1 MDGNPDRRLEKVG
14 LYQVGRAI
22 GRGNFA
28 TVSALLF
35 IQVALKIVN
44 RAALDEENLIRL
56 EREMRILKRI
66 NHPHIVKLYEIMRT
80 ETSIYIVTEYCSGGE
95 LFEILIERGR
105 TAEDEARRWFGQTAS
120 AVAYL
125 HHKGIVHRDLKAENI
140 LLDRNSNIKIID
152 FGFSNTQAPSQL
164 LRTWCGSP
172 PYAAPELLLGKE
184 YDGLK
189 ADIWSLG
196 VILYILVTG
205 GFPFPGDNVE
215 NLKRAVLSCQMKIPY
230 WVSVECADLIKKMLV
245 FNPFKRC
252 GINAVMQ
259 HRLVHFSWF
268 ITFKHKRQ
276 ITYRTRSETRA
287 SKCNRLETRSPPPSM
302 RAVSTFCVSNVFH
315 SSLRRTATIRRY
327 RIRWGLFLATELVRR
342 HFRWLTNCQ
351 SAKTHLL
358 VKNSM
363 LASATCLPERRSL
376 KLNPT
381 ILLFM
386 QQHGRWTEEQI
397 VEEVLKQNFE
407 SSIFATYE
415 LLCDKVGKN
424 SLEGKPIFLRFY
436 YVKLFAF
443 YFQKSILINL
453 FVECLSYE
461 LNSWSS
467 FICVMHSL
475 EEDDLPGTA
484 DDHPRRGSRGSIL
497 SGKAN
502 VEPEGVTP
510 TISAHHL
517 AQLNLSTS
525 FECDSDDSST
535 SDICD
540 DSPSSSSRNKAQGR
554 CQFSLAMKQEEGNR
568 NEHRRHTLC
577 ASEQILSPD
586 MMAQLPICSPLH
598 QAALNHSALTDMALH
613 PGGPTLVTSP
623 QLPLFPGLPLLPIL
637 DYTRMLPVPSS
648 ERRAS
653 AGENLLNPG
662 AIENLN
668 HLVQTAP
675 PSAAVPGS
683 VEEEGEGYLN
693 KYSGKRNTVHGAS
706 SPFGPSSPVPRH
718 SPYTK
723 ASSTER
729 RSSWASP
736 AITAQQHQQ
745 LERLYRQAISGSG
758 GNDLMGIQVLQKE
771 FQRLGQ
777 IAAQGCSPTASRSP
791 THFFDHRAAPFGC
804 PRISITDEHNRSLAP
819 GSSSFDPV
827 NLFEQK
833 VNFSELEVNEVVF
846 GQRPATVIG
855 FASTSKSGTSS
866 PEQNVKIEDRDNMD
880 DRVKTSMLLKIF
892 HRFLFFVA
900 ICFQSFVSTLPLVDV
915 VQELKNCLN
924 EMQIRFE
931 ETNEVVYMDQGMSP
945 FIFLS
950 QLSPKVSLYQLILEM
965 RRLSLSTGVEIGCAT
980 LPPEQKSHVEFAIVA
995 GDSPTSELLCDEL
1008 ISRLRVLDPTAS
1020 SE

>member
-1 MDGNPDRRLEKVG
+1 MDGNRSRRLEKVG

-28 TVSALLF
+28 TVRLARHE
-35 IQVALKIVN
+35 IAKTKVALKIVD

-56 EREMRILKRI
+56 EREMQILTRV

-80 ETSIYIVTEYCSGGE
+80 ETSIYIVTQYCSGGE

-105 TAEDEARRWFGQTAS
+105 TAEDEARRWFGQIAS

-140 LLDRNSNIKIID
+140 LLDKNSNIKIID

-245 FNPFKRC
+245 FNPFKRS

-259 HRLVHFSWF
+259 HR
-268 ITFKHKRQ
+268 
-276 ITYRTRSETRA
+276 
-287 SKCNRLETRSPPPSM
+287 
-302 RAVSTFCVSNVFH
+302 
-315 SSLRRTATIRRY
+315 
-327 RIRWGLFLATELVRR
+327 
-342 HFRWLTNCQ
+342 WLTNCQ
-351 SAKTHLL
+351 SAQTHLM

-363 LASATCLPERRSL
+363 LATAASLPERRSV

-386 QQHGRWTEEQI
+386 QQQGRWTEEQI
-397 VEEVLKQNFE
+397 VDDVLKQNFE

-415 LLCDKVGKN
+415 LLCDKVGKPA
-424 SLEGKPIFLRFY
+424 LEG
-436 YVKLFAF
+436 
-443 YFQKSILINL
+443 ST
-453 FVECLSYE
+453 
-461 LNSWSS
+461 
-467 FICVMHSL
+467 
-475 EEDDLPGTA
+475 DDQ
-484 DDHPRRGSRGSIL
+484 PRRGSRGSIL

-502 VEPEGVTP
+502 VEPESVTP

-535 SDICD
+535 SDICE
-540 DSPSSSSRNKAQGR
+540 DSLSSSSRNRAQERG
-554 CQFSLAMKQEEGNR
+554 QFGVAMKQEQGNR

-586 MMAQLPICSPLH
+586 MMAQLPIGSPLH
-598 QAALNHSALTDMALH
+598 QAALNHSALTDLAIT
-613 PGGPTLVTSP
+613 PGGTNLLTSP

-637 DYTRMLPVPSS
+637 DYTRMLPVPNS

-668 HLVQTAP
+668 HLVQSTP
-675 PSAAVPGS
+675 TGNVTNS
-683 VEEEGEGYLN
+683 VEEEGEGYLS
-693 KYSGKRNTVHGAS
+693 KHAGKRNTVHGAS

-758 GNDLMGIQVLQKE
+758 ATDLMGIQALQKE

-791 THFFDHRAAPFGC
+791 THFSDHRAALFGC

-833 VNFSELEVNEVVF
+833 VNEVVF

-866 PEQNVKIEDRDNMD
+866 PEQNFKVDDKEFMD
-880 DRVKTSMLLKIF
+880 DRVK
-892 HRFLFFVA
+892 
-900 ICFQSFVSTLPLVDV
+900 SFVSTLPLVDV

-924 EMQIRFE
+924 EMHIRFE
-931 ETNEVVYMDQGMSP
+931 ETNEVVYMDQ
-945 FIFLS
+945 
-950 QLSPKVSLYQLILEM
+950 EM

-1008 ISRLRVLDPTAS
+1008 ISRLRILDPTAS

>member
-1 MDGNPDRRLEKVG
+1 

-28 TVSALLF
+28 TVRLARHE
-35 IQVALKIVN
+35 IAKTKVALKIVD
-44 RAALDEENLIRL
+44 RTALDEENLIRL
-56 EREMRILKRI
+56 EREMQILTRV

-80 ETSIYIVTEYCSGGE
+80 ESFIYIVTQYCSGGE

-105 TAEDEARRWFGQTAS
+105 TAEDEARRWFGQIAS

-140 LLDRNSNIKIID
+140 LLDKNSNIKIID

-259 HRLVHFSWF
+259 HRS
-268 ITFKHKRQ
+268 
-276 ITYRTRSETRA
+276 
-287 SKCNRLETRSPPPSM
+287 
-302 RAVSTFCVSNVFH
+302 
-315 SSLRRTATIRRY
+315 
-327 RIRWGLFLATELVRR
+327 
-342 HFRWLTNCQ
+342 
-351 SAKTHLL
+351 THLM

-363 LASATCLPERRSL
+363 LASAASMPERRSL

-386 QQHGRWTEEQI
+386 QQYGRWTEEQI
-397 VEEVLKQNFE
+397 VDEVLKQNFE

-424 SLEGKPIFLRFY
+424 SLEGT
-436 YVKLFAF
+436 
-443 YFQKSILINL
+443 S
-453 FVECLSYE
+453 
-461 LNSWSS
+461 
-467 FICVMHSL
+467 
-475 EEDDLPGTA
+475 

-502 VEPEGVTP
+502 VEPESVTP

-535 SDICD
+535 SDICE
-540 DSPSSSSRNKAQGR
+540 DSPSSSSRNRAHGR
-554 CQFSLAMKQEEGNR
+554 CQFGVAMKQEEGNR

-586 MMAQLPICSPLH
+586 MMAQLPI
-598 QAALNHSALTDMALH
+598 ALNHSALTDMAVS
-613 PGGPTLVTSP
+613 PGGTNLVTSP

-637 DYTRMLPVPSS
+637 DYTRMLPVPNS

-662 AIENLN
+662 AMDNLN
-668 HLVQTAP
+668 HSVQSTP
-675 PSAAVPGS
+675 TGNVSAS
-683 VEEEGEGYLN
+683 VEEEGEGYLS
-693 KYSGKRNTVHGAS
+693 KYAGKRNTVHGAS

-745 LERLYRQAISGSG
+745 LERLYRQAISSSG
-758 GNDLMGIQVLQKE
+758 WSDYQFVNIHIC
-771 FQRLGQ
+771 RHC
-777 IAAQGCSPTASRSP
+777 CSITGGFLS
-791 THFFDHRAAPFGC
+791 PFGC

-819 GSSSFDPV
+819 GSSLFDPV

-833 VNFSELEVNEVVF
+833 VNEVVF

-866 PEQNVKIEDRDNMD
+866 PEQNIKLDDKESME
-880 DRVKTSMLLKIF
+880 DRVK
-892 HRFLFFVA
+892 
-900 ICFQSFVSTLPLVDV
+900 SFVSTLPLVDV

-931 ETNEVVYMDQGMSP
+931 ETNEVVYMDQ
-945 FIFLS
+945 
-950 QLSPKVSLYQLILEM
+950 EM

-1008 ISRLRVLDPTAS
+1008 ISRLRTLDPTAS

>member
-1 MDGNPDRRLEKVG
+1 MRPLDAGAAPRGTLFVEEVDLIGLLYHHHLNMDGNRSRRLEKVG

-28 TVSALLF
+28 TVRLARHE
-35 IQVALKIVN
+35 IAKTKVALKIVD

-56 EREMRILKRI
+56 EREMQILTRV

-80 ETSIYIVTEYCSGGE
+80 ETSIYIVTQYCSGGE

-105 TAEDEARRWFGQTAS
+105 TAEDEARRWFGQIAS

-140 LLDRNSNIKIID
+140 LLDKNSNIKIID

-245 FNPFKRC
+245 FNPFKRS

-259 HRLVHFSWF
+259 HR
-268 ITFKHKRQ
+268 
-276 ITYRTRSETRA
+276 
-287 SKCNRLETRSPPPSM
+287 
-302 RAVSTFCVSNVFH
+302 
-315 SSLRRTATIRRY
+315 
-327 RIRWGLFLATELVRR
+327 
-342 HFRWLTNCQ
+342 WLTNCQ
-351 SAKTHLL
+351 SAQTHLM

-363 LASATCLPERRSL
+363 LATAASLPERRSV

-386 QQHGRWTEEQI
+386 QQQGRWTEEQI
-397 VEEVLKQNFE
+397 VDDVLKQNFE

-415 LLCDKVGKN
+415 LLCDKVGKPA
-424 SLEGKPIFLRFY
+424 LEG
-436 YVKLFAF
+436 
-443 YFQKSILINL
+443 ST
-453 FVECLSYE
+453 
-461 LNSWSS
+461 
-467 FICVMHSL
+467 
-475 EEDDLPGTA
+475 DDQ
-484 DDHPRRGSRGSIL
+484 PRRGSRGSIL

-502 VEPEGVTP
+502 VEPESVTP

-535 SDICD
+535 SDICE
-540 DSPSSSSRNKAQGR
+540 DSLSSSSRNRAQERG
-554 CQFSLAMKQEEGNR
+554 QFGVAMKQEQGNR

-586 MMAQLPICSPLH
+586 MMAQLPIGSPLH
-598 QAALNHSALTDMALH
+598 
-613 PGGPTLVTSP
+613 

-637 DYTRMLPVPSS
+637 DYTRMLPVPNS

-668 HLVQTAP
+668 HLVQSTP
-675 PSAAVPGS
+675 TGNVTNS
-683 VEEEGEGYLN
+683 VEEEGEGYLS
-693 KYSGKRNTVHGAS
+693 KHTGKRNTVHGAS

-745 LERLYRQAISGSG
+745 LERLYRQAISGS
-758 GNDLMGIQVLQKE
+758 
-771 FQRLGQ
+771 
-777 IAAQGCSPTASRSP
+777 
-791 THFFDHRAAPFGC
+791 
-804 PRISITDEHNRSLAP
+804 DEHNRSLAP

-833 VNFSELEVNEVVF
+833 VNEVVF

-866 PEQNVKIEDRDNMD
+866 PEQNFKVDDKEYMD
-880 DRVKTSMLLKIF
+880 DRVKVVGVF
-892 HRFLFFVA
+892 RRFLW
-900 ICFQSFVSTLPLVDV
+900 
-915 VQELKNCLN
+915 
-924 EMQIRFE
+924 
-931 ETNEVVYMDQGMSP
+931 
-945 FIFLS
+945 
-950 QLSPKVSLYQLILEM
+950 
-965 RRLSLSTGVEIGCAT
+965 
-980 LPPEQKSHVEFAIVA
+980 
-995 GDSPTSELLCDEL
+995 
-1008 ISRLRVLDPTAS
+1008 
-1020 SE
+1020 

>member
-1 MDGNPDRRLEKVG
+1 MDGNPSRRLEKVG
-14 LYQVGRAI
+14 LYQVGKAI

-28 TVSALLF
+28 TVRLAKHE
-35 IQVALKIVN
+35 IAKTKVALKVVN

-56 EREMRILKRI
+56 EREMRILTRI

-80 ETSIYIVTEYCSGGE
+80 ETTIYIVTEYCSGGE

-140 LLDRNSNIKIID
+140 LLDKSSNIKIID

-252 GINAVMQ
+252 NINSVMQ
-259 HRLVHFSWF
+259 H
-268 ITFKHKRQ
+268 
-276 ITYRTRSETRA
+276 
-287 SKCNRLETRSPPPSM
+287 
-302 RAVSTFCVSNVFH
+302 
-315 SSLRRTATIRRY
+315 
-327 RIRWGLFLATELVRR
+327 
-342 HFRWLTNCQ
+342 RWLTNCQ

-363 LASATCLPERRSL
+363 LASATCLPERRSF

-397 VEEVLKQNFE
+397 VEDVLKQNFE
-407 SSIFATYE
+407 SPIFATYE

-424 SLEGKPIFLRFY
+424 SLE
-436 YVKLFAF
+436 
-443 YFQKSILINL
+443 
-453 FVECLSYE
+453 
-461 LNSWSS
+461 
-467 FICVMHSL
+467 
-475 EEDDLPGTA
+475 EEGDLPGTT

-502 VEPEGVTP
+502 VEPEPITP

-525 FECDSDDSST
+525 FECDSDDSSA

-540 DSPSSSSRNKAQGR
+540 DSPSSSSRNRAQGR
-554 CQFSLAMKQEEGNR
+554 CQFGLAMKEEQGNR

-586 MMAQLPICSPLH
+586 MMAQLPIGSPLH
-598 QAALNHSALTDMALH
+598 QAALNHSALTDLALH
-613 PGGPTLVTSP
+613 SGNACVMTSP
-623 QLPLFPGLPLLPIL
+623 QLPLFPGVPLLPIL
-637 DYTRMLPVPSS
+637 DYTRMLPVPNS

-668 HLVQTAP
+668 HLVQPAP
-675 PSAAVPGS
+675 PSGTAAGS

-693 KYSGKRNTVHGAS
+693 KYAGKRNTVHGAS

-723 ASSTER
+723 ASSSER

-758 GNDLMGIQVLQKE
+758 GNDLMGIQALQKE

-791 THFFDHRAAPFGC
+791 THFFDHRTAPFGC

-833 VNFSELEVNEVVF
+833 VNEMVF

-866 PEQNVKIEDRDNMD
+866 PEQNVKIDDKDNMD
-880 DRVKTSMLLKIF
+880 DRVK
-892 HRFLFFVA
+892 
-900 ICFQSFVSTLPLVDV
+900 SFVSTLPLVDV

-931 ETNEVVYMDQGMSP
+931 ETNEVVYMDQ
-945 FIFLS
+945 
-950 QLSPKVSLYQLILEM
+950 EM

-1008 ISRLRVLDPTAS
+1008 ISRLRVLDPAAS

>member
-1 MDGNPDRRLEKVG
+1 MDGNPNRRLEKVG

-28 TVSALLF
+28 TVRLARHE
-35 IQVALKIVN
+35 IAKTKVALKIVD
-44 RAALDEENLIRL
+44 RTALDEENLIRL
-56 EREMRILKRI
+56 EREMQILTRV

-80 ETSIYIVTEYCSGGE
+80 ESFIYIVTQYCSGGE

-105 TAEDEARRWFGQTAS
+105 TAEDEARRWFGQIAS

-140 LLDRNSNIKIID
+140 LLDKNSNIKIID

-259 HRLVHFSWF
+259 HR
-268 ITFKHKRQ
+268 
-276 ITYRTRSETRA
+276 
-287 SKCNRLETRSPPPSM
+287 
-302 RAVSTFCVSNVFH
+302 
-315 SSLRRTATIRRY
+315 
-327 RIRWGLFLATELVRR
+327 
-342 HFRWLTNCQ
+342 WLINCQ
-351 SAKTHLL
+351 SAQTHLM

-363 LASATCLPERRSL
+363 LASAASMPERRSL

-386 QQHGRWTEEQI
+386 QQYGRWTEEQI
-397 VEEVLKQNFE
+397 VDEVLKQNFE

-424 SLEGKPIFLRFY
+424 SLEGT
-436 YVKLFAF
+436 
-443 YFQKSILINL
+443 S
-453 FVECLSYE
+453 
-461 LNSWSS
+461 
-467 FICVMHSL
+467 
-475 EEDDLPGTA
+475 

-502 VEPEGVTP
+502 VEPESVTP

-535 SDICD
+535 SDICE
-540 DSPSSSSRNKAQGR
+540 DSPSSSSRNRAHGR
-554 CQFSLAMKQEEGNR
+554 CQFGVAMKQEEGNR

-586 MMAQLPICSPLH
+586 MMAQLPIGSPLH
-598 QAALNHSALTDMALH
+598 QAALNHSALTDIAVS
-613 PGGPTLVTSP
+613 PGGTNLVTSP

-637 DYTRMLPVPSS
+637 DYTRMLPVPNS

-662 AIENLN
+662 AMDNLN
-668 HLVQTAP
+668 HSVQSTP
-675 PSAAVPGS
+675 TGNVSAS
-683 VEEEGEGYLN
+683 VEEEGEGYLS
-693 KYSGKRNTVHGAS
+693 KYAGKRNTVHGAS

-745 LERLYRQAISGSG
+745 LERLYRQAISSSG
-758 GNDLMGIQVLQKE
+758 GNDLMGIQALQKE

-791 THFFDHRAAPFGC
+791 THFFDHRTAPFGC

-819 GSSSFDPV
+819 GSSLFDPV

-833 VNFSELEVNEVVF
+833 VNEVVF

-866 PEQNVKIEDRDNMD
+866 PEQNIKLDDKESME
-880 DRVKTSMLLKIF
+880 DRVK
-892 HRFLFFVA
+892 
-900 ICFQSFVSTLPLVDV
+900 SFVSTLPLVDV

-931 ETNEVVYMDQGMSP
+931 ETNEVVYMDQ
-945 FIFLS
+945 
-950 QLSPKVSLYQLILEM
+950 EM

-1008 ISRLRVLDPTAS
+1008 ISRLRTLDPTAS